1 MASAK
6 TTNPQ
11 TFNRYSYVLNNPYK
25 LVDPSGLESE
35 EVDQAFAHLGELA
48 DEAEAIRQAEE
59 DAAREAAQRQQQQ
72 QNQQSGQQQ
81 TTPQNNQQGQAPQQN
96 IKAPQK
102 LIAEGFALL
111 TTVNVLDENGNTI
124 VVDGILLLDD
134 EITNELTAFLNYA
147 YDQGYSAGTA
157 AAATNGIVIPQTAT
171 KTTSGS
177 VQITTS
183 GKAAEKP
190 EVSVGENVTI
200 GKSVAAQFNVAISQA
215 VQKDIDNRQN
225 VANALG
231 AAVARL
237 GDRQVKVETPNGR
250 ITSTATSDFFTTVFK
265 QAAVKLYVYGVNAGY
280 NNTIPPGITTVKKK

>member
-1 MASAK
+1 LDQQ
-6 TTNPQ
+6 Q
-11 TFNRYSYVLNNPYK
+11 T
-25 LVDPSGLESE
+25 
-35 EVDQAFAHLGELA
+35 Q
-48 DEAEAIRQAEE
+48 Q
-59 DAAREAAQRQQQQ
+59 QRQQQQ

-147 YDQGYSAGTA
+147 YDQGYSAGA
-157 AAATNGIVIPQTAT
+157 AAAAAANGIVIPQTAT